1 MHCMPAARSPL
12 LEAPLLPLICKL
24 AWPGVVL
31 VLFQAAVSIADTHF
45 IGRLGL
51 APLAGLA
58 LVFPFV
64 MLLQMFSAGALGG
77 GVSSAIARALGAGD
91 GVRAQRLMFHALV
104 LAVVLGLV
112 FTTVMLGI
120 GPLLFGLLGGKGEV
134 LLQASAY
141 ASVVFGGCVLTW
153 LANFCANM
161 LRGQGAMLPP
171 AVAMSLAA
179 IVHIALAYGLT
190 LGAWGF
196 PIMGVRGAA
205 LAYVIGW
212 GAAFLLLM
220 AWLLWGR
227 VRVRFSF
234 AGQQWDTALARDI
247 LSVGAMSSLSALQT
261 VLASVVLTGMVGSFG
276 VQALAGYGVGMRLEL
291 MQVPLVFA
299 IGAALVP
306 LVGMNIGAGN
316 PARAKRAAFTGAAIA
331 AGISLA
337 IGVWA
342 ALFPHVWVQLFSND
356 AQVIEAG
363 AAYLR
368 RVAPFYPFMGI
379 GVALYFASQGAQ
391 RVGWPVLAGTARL
404 LVAVG
409 GGWLVLQTGSGITPL
424 FWAIAVAILVW
435 GSLTALAVWKT
446 PWGKSAAP
454 IARAAP
460 GTPNPAP

>member
-1 MHCMPAARSPL
+1 MPAARSPL

-45 IGRLGL
+45 VGRLGL

-64 MLLQMFSAGALGG
+64 MLLQMLSAGALGG

-91 GVRAQRLMFHALV
+91 APRAQRLMFHALV
-104 LAVVLGLV
+104 LALVLGLG
-112 FTTVMLGI
+112 FTAIMLAL
-120 GPLLFGLLGGKGEV
+120 GPLLFRLLGGRAEV
-134 LLQASAY
+134 LDQALAY
-141 ASVVFGGCVLTW
+141 ANLLFGGCVLTW

-161 LRGQGAMLPP
+161 LRGQGAMRPP
-171 AVAMSLAA
+171 ALAMSVAA
-179 IVHIALAYGLT
+179 CVHIALSYSLT
-190 LGAWGF
+190 LGAWGL
-196 PIMGVRGAA
+196 PGMGMRGAA

-212 GAAFLLLM
+212 GAAFALLLG
-220 AWLLWGR
+220 WLMWGK
-227 VRVRFSF
+227 VRVPFTF
-234 AGQQWDTALARDI
+234 AGQHWEGALARDI
-247 LSVGAMSSLSALQT
+247 LSVGGMSSLSALQT

-331 AGISLA
+331 AGISLV
-337 IGVWA
+337 IGFWA
-342 ALFPHVWVQLFSND
+342 ALFPQVWVQLFSHD
-356 AQVIEAG
+356 PQVIEAG
-363 AAYLR
+363 SAYLR

-404 LVAVG
+404 IVAVG
-409 GGWLVLQTGSGITPL
+409 GGWLVLQSGGGLAML
-424 FWAIAVAILVW
+424 FWTIAAAITVW

-446 PWGKSAAP
+446 PWGKL
-454 IARAAP
+454 
-460 GTPNPAP
+460 TPTPAPTTQR